1 MVIPG
6 YGVME
11 QVFVGTYGKFAVLPK
26 STLDSHSCCC
36 CRCRCRNIGGFTNFL
51 SIYNLIITA
60 RILLS
65 WFPQAQGIG
74 ALQPVYAITDPYL
87 NLFRGIIPP
96 LFGLDFSPILAFF
109 LLNLLSNATAAV
121 GCEIPPEFSQK
132 KRYQLPSSALT
143 SRASVLQTWSR
154 QASRPGTSNQLTL
167 NY

>member
-1 MVIPG
+1 MAIPG
-6 YGVME
+6 YGVTE
-11 QVFVGTYGKFAVLPK
+11 QVFVGTQCAVRGSSRL
-26 STLDSHSCCC
+26 SIGFSRFCTYFVVVSYT
-36 CRCRCRNIGGFTNFL
+36 GGFTNFL

-74 ALQPVYAITDPYL
+74 VLQPVYAITDPYL

-109 LLNLLSNATAAV
+109 LLNLLSNATAAI
-121 GCEIPPEFSQK
+121 GYEIPPELAQQ
-132 KRYQLPSSALT
+132 KRYQLPSSTPNFRT
-143 SRASVLQTWSR
+143 SVVNTWSR
-154 QASRPGTSNQLTL
+154 RASRPRASSQLTL